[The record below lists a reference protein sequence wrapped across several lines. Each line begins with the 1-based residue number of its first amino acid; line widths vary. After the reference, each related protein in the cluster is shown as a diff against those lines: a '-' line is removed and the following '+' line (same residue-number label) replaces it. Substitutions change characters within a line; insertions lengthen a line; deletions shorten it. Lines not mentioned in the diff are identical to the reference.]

1 MRRTLLAILT
11 ASALWAPV
19 ARAQT
24 IDAVMDSVQYTSF
37 RYFWDQANASNGM
50 VRDRSQSGSPAS
62 IAAVGFGLT
71 AICIGVDHGWITR
84 SEGAT
89 RVLNTVSTFWNLPQG
104 TATSGTIGYK
114 GLFYHFLDMNTGMRM
129 VSWNPEL
136 STIDTAL
143 LLAGMLDAQVYFN
156 GDDPN
161 EVQIRTLVD
170 QIYNRVDWEWIRN
183 PGNNA
188 IRHGWLPD
196 GGAGSFLPYD
206 WIGYSE
212 ATTLRTLLR
221 RRTGRGVRE
230 LRRA

>member
-62 IAAVGFGLT
+62 ISAVGFGLT
-71 AICIGVDHGWITR
+71 AICIGVHHGWITR

-89 RVLNTVSTFWNLPQG
+89 RMLNTVSTFWNLPQG

-114 GLFYHFLDMNTGMRM
+114 GLFY
-129 VSWNPEL
+129 
-136 STIDTAL
+136 
-143 LLAGMLDAQVYFN
+143 
-156 GDDPN
+156 
-161 EVQIRTLVD
+161 
-170 QIYNRVDWEWIRN
+170 
-183 PGNNA
+183 
-188 IRHGWLPD
+188 
-196 GGAGSFLPYD
+196 
-206 WIGYSE
+206 
-212 ATTLRTLLR
+212 
-221 RRTGRGVRE
+221 
-230 LRRA
+230 